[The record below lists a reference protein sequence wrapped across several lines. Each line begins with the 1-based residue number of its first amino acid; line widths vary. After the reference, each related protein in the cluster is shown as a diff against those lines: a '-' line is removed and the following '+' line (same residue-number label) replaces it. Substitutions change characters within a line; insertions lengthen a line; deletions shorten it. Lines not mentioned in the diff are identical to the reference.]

1 MWILNGNGPSTCHNK
16 TQKLC
21 TVAWLLPNHRMFC
34 FQKTRDIQIKKGLE
48 KSFINRKMKS
58 IM

>member
-1 MWILNGNGPSTCHNK
+1 MYCGLVTTKSQN
-16 TQKLC
+16 
-21 TVAWLLPNHRMFC
+21 VLLPEN
-34 FQKTRDIQIKKGLE
+34 RDIQIKKGLE